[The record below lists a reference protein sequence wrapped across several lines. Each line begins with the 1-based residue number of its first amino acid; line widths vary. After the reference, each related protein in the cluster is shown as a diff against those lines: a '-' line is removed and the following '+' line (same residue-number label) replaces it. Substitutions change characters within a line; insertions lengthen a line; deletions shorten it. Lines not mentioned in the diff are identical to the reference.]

1 MILDKQNLFSED
13 QAVTV
18 TAVSTN
24 VIDLGNDSA
33 KVQALNEKGNTS
45 ELFVQ
50 VTTAFAGGTSLQVV
64 LKSDDSSTFASA
76 TTLLSTAAIGASD
89 LVAGYKFPLKGL
101 PLIDEQY
108 LQLTYTVVGTM
119 SAGTVLAGIVLDSQT
134 NV

>member
-24 VIDLGNDSA
+24 VIDLGNDDA
-33 KVQALNEKGNTS
+33 LVQAMNEKGA
-45 ELFVQ
+45 VDVYAQ
-50 VTTAFAGGTSLQVV
+50 VTTAFAGGTSIQAV

-76 TTLLSTAAIGASD
+76 TTILSTAAIATAG
-89 LVAGYKFPLKGL
+89 LKAGYIFKFGTL
-101 PLIDEQY
+101 PLINEQY

-119 SAGTVLAGIVLDSQT
+119 SAGNIMAGLVLDTQT